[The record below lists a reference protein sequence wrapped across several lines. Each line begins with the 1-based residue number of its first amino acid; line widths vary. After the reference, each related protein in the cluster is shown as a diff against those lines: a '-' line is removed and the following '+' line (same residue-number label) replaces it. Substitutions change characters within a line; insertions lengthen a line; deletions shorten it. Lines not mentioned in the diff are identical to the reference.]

1 MIFSCETRWQL
12 ERELNE
18 PPSLG
23 LLKKSG
29 ETLAFDSLKW
39 SLKHQEPYAFSLKLK
54 DERIISGTWDIATG
68 EGILNSGNMSDTDIL
83 VDDGHWQLQSESDSL
98 LSLIYT
104 PITLGTHVL
113 EFMAIDA
120 FGESATISLIL
131 EVFENLPPI
140 AVLGIAKIGKVNA
153 RHYVFEGASSF
164 DKDRSYGGS
173 INWYKFTVSDRI
185 IKEGV
190 TPELDYIFQEKGVY
204 NVGLEVHDSDG
215 ATHQKIITT
224 VID

>member
-1 MIFSCETRWQL
+1 MVISCENRWQL

-18 PPSLG
+18 PPSLE

-29 ETLAFDSLKW
+29 ENLAFDSLKW
-39 SLKHQEPYAFSLKLK
+39 SLKHQEPYVFSLKLK
-54 DERIISGTWDIATG
+54 DEQVTNGTWEIVSG
-68 EGILNSGNMSDTDIL
+68 EGILMSGNSSDRDIL
-83 VDDGHWQLQSESDSL
+83 LDDGHWQFPSKNESL
-98 LSLIYT
+98 LSLTYT
-104 PITLGTHVL
+104 PISLGSHVL
-113 EFMAIDA
+113 EFISIDA
-120 FGESATISLIL
+120 FGESAKTSLTL

-153 RHYVFEGASSF
+153 RHYVFDGTSSF

-173 INWYKFTVSDRI
+173 VDWYKFKVSDRI

-204 NVGLEVHDSDG
+204 NVGLEVYDSDG
-215 ATHQKIITT
+215 ATHQEIITI
-224 VID
+224 VIN